1 MAVLGTLVI
10 VVQYETYCT
19 VRPQAPVTGT
29 YLRLRGA
36 SEVGSRNGRGARDHG
51 SGTVVYVF
59 P

>member
-10 VVQYETYCT
+10 VVQY
-19 VRPQAPVTGT
+19 VRDLRPQAPVTGT

-36 SEVGSRNGRGARDHG
+36 SEVGTGGAHV
-51 SGTVVYVF
+51 TTALLLCVF